1 MSDFTYVE
9 NVAHANICAEQ
20 ALCSNAASVAGKV
33 FAFLYSI
40 KLLSNF
46 QFIFL
51 MGLVL
56 ASLFI
61 VFIVYEQCEEEIDG
75 LVSNASF
82 KIKWLMDRVV
92 ERMPASLK
100 AYIS

>member
-1 MSDFTYVE
+1 
-9 NVAHANICAEQ
+9 
-20 ALCSNAASVAGKV
+20 
-33 FAFLYSI
+33 
-40 KLLSNF
+40 
-46 QFIFL
+46 
-51 MGLVL
+51 MGL
-56 ASLFI
+56 
-61 VFIVYEQCEEEIDG
+61 VYEQCEEEIDS